1 MSANLEDERYSNY
14 ESIPLFLDSADI
26 MNVLGLSRT
35 TVYSMLQ
42 EPDFPTIELGKRR
55 IVRKEKLFEW
65 IDAHENPKSCV
76 SGSTPIEHGSRFCFI
91 RGGNY

>member
-1 MSANLEDERYSNY
+1 MSANLETERYSSY
-14 ESIPLFLDSADI
+14 ESIPLFLDAADI

-65 IDAHENPKSCV
+65 IDAHENPESCINED
-76 SGSTPIEHGSRFCFI
+76 TPIEHGSRFCFI
-91 RGGNY
+91 RGGGF

>member
-1 MSANLEDERYSNY
+1 MNETNETGRYSSY
-14 ESIPLFLDSADI
+14 ESVPLFLDAADI

-65 IDAHENPKSCV
+65 INAHENPDSCINDDQ
-76 SGSTPIEHGSRFCFI
+76 TIDRGSRFCFI
-91 RGGNY
+91 RGGDY